1 MSENDPTWKSPVAWA
16 AALDGAICTY
26 RAWNTH
32 RRVQESVVE
41 RRDHGSN
48 TSAICNRRDSEA
60 RIMTGAIEM
69 GNRSGERTDA
79 KKRVKCKD
87 NPCNLYRGETR
98 MRAIPSIYV
107 ECSP

>member
-1 MSENDPTWKSPVAWA
+1 MGENDPTWKSPVAWVT
-16 AALDGAICTY
+16 ALDGSICTY
-26 RAWNTH
+26 RAWNIH

-48 TSAICNRRDSEA
+48 TAAIRNRRGSEA
-60 RIMTGAIEM
+60 RIATGVFEI
-69 GNRSGERTDA
+69 GNRRGERTDT

-107 ECSP
+107 EYSP

>member
-1 MSENDPTWKSPVAWA
+1 MEIACCMGCCFGWCHLHIQSVEHS
-16 AALDGAICTY
+16 
-26 RAWNTH
+26 
-32 RRVQESVVE
+32 QESAGE
-41 RRDHGSN
+41 CSGKA
-48 TSAICNRRDSEA
+48 SAICNRSDSEA
-60 RIMTGAIEM
+60 RIVTGAIEM

-107 ECSP
+107 EFSP